1 VTGPR
6 GLNKNTVAM
15 ARMRR
20 DGVGQGLA
28 EYAVTLALIAL
39 VAIVA
44 VLFLGGEISAL
55 LGRIGGAV

>member
-1 VTGPR
+1 
-6 GLNKNTVAM
+6 M
-15 ARMRR
+15 ARMRH

-28 EYAVTLALIAL
+28 EYAVTLALIVL

-44 VLFLGGEISAL
+44 VLFLGGEISTL